1 MSAVTYIR
9 LFGAA
14 LVVLVVFLV
23 AADTQPQSAAPVCAD
38 DATKAKLRTLMQEGI
53 DEAMR
58 MQMEH
63 LFAVW
68 TRDQAQQPSR
78 ARTGLDQAVAAYVH
92 TYNQIKSW
100 DMKACEK

>member
-14 LVVLVVFLV
+14 LLVLVILLV
-23 AADTQPQSAAPVCAD
+23 AADTQPQSAGPVCAD
-38 DATKAKLRTLMQEGI
+38 EETKAKLKTLMQEGL
-53 DEAMR
+53 DDAMR

-63 LFAVW
+63 LFANW
-68 TRDQAQQPSR
+68 TRDQTQQPSR

-92 TYNQIKSW
+92 TNNQIKTW
-100 DMKACEK
+100 DMKAC